1 VNARRLSGGAA
12 DLLVKNGEVNV
23 AYQVVGEGPH
33 DLLMI
38 PGWISHL
45 AMEWEEPRLE

>member
-1 VNARRLSGGAA
+1 VAPPIFY
-12 DLLVKNGEVNV
+12 VKNGEVNV